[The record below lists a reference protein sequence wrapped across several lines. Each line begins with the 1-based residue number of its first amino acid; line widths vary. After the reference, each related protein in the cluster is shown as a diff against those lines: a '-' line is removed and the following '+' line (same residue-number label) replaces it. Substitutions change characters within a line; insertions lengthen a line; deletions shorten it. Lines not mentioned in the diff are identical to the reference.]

1 MSNDIHDILHRLA
14 TVEGR
19 LTPVNVKH
27 GLNQQQKGVPQLPAL
42 FKPHGIKVLG
52 SKKDPAHPMD
62 GYMVGDSVENDQEV
76 VEDVINTVKRSL
88 GDYLKNLEHE
98 LRTDPDLKDRVKSD
112 NDLKTKTKKDSDLV
126 AKKKSVKE
134 DPTQQETQPDPQP
147 VDLNPSVPVVNPTLH
162 ESPPVKTV
170 TIGDNAICEIHGNEQ
185 DGFEIRRG
193 QRCLPTK
200 FKNLEEAE
208 MALAVYQHRRPKHNQ
223 SQSDDYIDERGTQ
236 DECMGYGTLAGESYG
251 K

>member
-1 MSNDIHDILHRLA
+1 MNNDIRSILDRLA

-19 LTPVNVKH
+19 LSPA
-27 GLNQQQKGVPQLPAL
+27 QQRVPQLPAL

-52 SKKDPAHPMD
+52 NKKDPDHPMD

-76 VEDVINTVKRSL
+76 VEDVINTVKRSF

-112 NDLKTKTKKDSDLV
+112 SDLKDKVKKDSDLI

-147 VDLNPSVPVVNPTLH
+147 VDLNPTVPVVNPTLH

-170 TIGDNAICEIHGNEQ
+170 TIGDSAICEIHGNEQ

-193 QRCLPTK
+193 QHCLPTK

-208 MALAVYQHRRPKHNQ
+208 MALAVYQHRRRPKQHNQ

-236 DECMGYGTLAGESYG
+236 DESMGYGTLAGESYG